1 MIKQINFLLTNQ
13 AQIRRYFGIHC
24 ESIEYIDNC
33 KKQDKKVK
41 LLISLFVSEKKN
53 YVEYILSDFEEFNNM
68 PSENDDFDGVLK
80 FLKEEFNF
88 EVA

>member
-13 AQIRRYFGIHC
+13 AQIRRYFGIHH